1 MSLNMIR
8 ARQKMGGSMLAR
20 YAQDS
25 EGFEAPFRWQVNPL
39 AEVARAGLAD
49 PTGVTDWRMRR
60 LDKRS
65 LPASSMSG
73 LGAYRSYKGEWKY
86 TGLDASN
93 AYRYT
98 GLDRRLGET
107 TDVTD
112 WKYRRLDKGTIPAS
126 DLSGLGAYRNYKGEW
141 KYTGLDAGSVLGPS
155 RVGLN
160 RWGVNPLGD
169 PTGVTDW
176 RMRRLDKRRLPAS
189 SLSGSGSFDYKYS
202 GLGYPGS
209 KWRINPMNGLG
220 YPGSKW
226 KINPL
231 GDPTGVTDW
240 RMRRLDKRSLP
251 ASSLMSLREQESN
264 LIGFGSFGALDATV
278 SVREVQT
285 VLRKLNKCVVIDGAF
300 GDQTS
305 NALLALT
312 LAFGSAAATT
322 GGSAG
327 SKAGMK
333 GLYAFGAAED
343 FFAGQN
349 GARTIQI
356 ESSFWARL
364 NEAAAGR
371 TDTCPTSSGGG
382 GSASN
387 ADQGDDSG
395 DDDLPMD
402 EGGGGG
408 GTEAAAWYQNPWYLG
423 GAAALAVGAVY
434 LATRNR

>member
-60 LDKRS
+60 IDKRS

-73 LGAYRSYKGEWKY
+73 LGASNAYRY

-93 AYRYT
+93 AYKYT

-141 KYTGLDAGSVLGPS
+141 KYTGLDAGSVLGPA
-155 RVGLN
+155 RAGLN

-176 RMRRLDKRRLPAS
+176 RMRRIDKKRLPAS
-189 SLSGSGSFDYKYS
+189 SLSGSGTFSYKYT
-202 GLGYPGS
+202 GLDYPGN
-209 KWRINPMNGLG
+209 KWRVNPMNGLG
-220 YPGSKW
+220 YPGNKW

-240 RMRRLDKRSLP
+240 RMRRIDKRSLP
-251 ASSLMSLREQESN
+251 ASSLMSLNDRDDI
-264 LIGFGSFGALDATV
+264 LFGFGADPAGVLVPDTEV
-278 SVREVQT
+278 SVREVQQL
-285 VLRKLNKCVVIDGAF
+285 LRKAAICKTTDGNTIVVDGQYGPNTGNGLWQLTARLPNWREYYTPSAAGASTVMVYGGWYNQKKID
-300 GDQTS
+300 
-305 NALLALT
+305 
-312 LAFGSAAATT
+312 FGSGLDAC
-322 GGSAG
+322 GSAG
-327 SKAGMK
+327 S
-333 GLYAFGAAED
+333 
-343 FFAGQN
+343 
-349 GARTIQI
+349 
-356 ESSFWARL
+356 
-364 NEAAAGR
+364 
-371 TDTCPTSSGGG
+371 GGG
-382 GSASN
+382 GGRASN
-387 ADQGDDSG
+387 GDQGG
-395 DDDLPMD
+395 DDLPMD
-402 EGGGGG
+402 DGSDGG

-434 LATRNR
+434 LVNRNRNR